1 MHIGAAA
8 WVVLAASMAMG
19 VAMGV
24 IGSVVGCEPLG
35 SATPASTNGKL
46 RVVATVA
53 MVGDVVAAVGGDE
66 VEVITLMG
74 TSVDPHLHRPTRDD
88 LRELDNADVI
98 FYSGY
103 HLEGK
108 MAEVLHDLAARK
120 PSIAVAER
128 TELGIKADDGSDSY
142 DPHLW
147 MDPGRWQAT
156 ADIIAK
162 ELAALRGEKRADFEQ
177 RAAAFKAECGKLVT
191 YGTQI
196 MATVPADH
204 RVLVTSHD
212 AFRYFRMAF
221 GVRELSLQ
229 GISTESEASLQ
240 KINSVVNEVVRL
252 KLPAVFIESSV
263 PPKSVQA
270 LIDACKSQGHEVRV
284 GGELFSDAMGLEG
297 TYQGTYIGMVDHN
310 LTTIVRALGGTA
322 PERGLNGKLSVH
334 ETRK

>member
-1 MHIGAAA
+1 
-8 WVVLAASMAMG
+8 LS
-19 VAMGV
+19 
-24 IGSVVGCEPLG
+24 GCG
-35 SATPASTNGKL
+35 DSDRGDARTSSKV

-53 MVGDVVAAVGGDE
+53 MVGNVASAVGGEE

-88 LRELDNADVI
+88 LRELENADIV

-108 MAEVLHDLAARK
+108 MAEVLHDLAGRK
-120 PSIAVAER
+120 PSIAVAEK
-128 TELGIKADDGSDSY
+128 TGFGIKADDGSDSY

-147 MDPGRWQAT
+147 MDPGRWKKT
-156 ADIIAK
+156 ADSVAE
-162 ELAALRGEKRADFEQ
+162 ELTKLRPDKGPEFVQ
-177 RAAAFKAECGKLVT
+177 RAEAFKAQCDALST
-191 YGTQI
+191 YGTQV
-196 MATVPADH
+196 MATVPEHH

-240 KINSVVNEVVRL
+240 KINSVVNEVVKL

-270 LIDACKSQGHEVRV
+270 LIDACRSQGHEVRI
-284 GGELFSDAMGLEG
+284 GGELFSDAMGRDG
-297 TYQGTYIGMVDHN
+297 TYEGTYIGMIDHN
-310 LTTIVRALGGTA
+310 LTTIVRALGGNA
-322 PERGLNGKLSVH
+322 PERGLNGKLSPH
-334 ETRK
+334 EAR

>member
-1 MHIGAAA
+1 MKVTFLMAIALAVAVGAIA
-8 WVVLAASMAMG
+8 G
-19 VAMGV
+19 C
-24 IGSVVGCEPLG
+24 GSNEP
-35 SATPASTNGKL
+35 PDRVNGKI

-53 MVGDVVAAVGGDE
+53 MVGNVVAAVGGDE

-88 LRELDNADVI
+88 LRELENADIV

-108 MAEVLHDLAARK
+108 MAEVLHDLSARK

-128 TELGIKADDGSDSY
+128 TGLGIKADDGSDSY

-147 MDPGRWQAT
+147 MDPGRWRST
-156 ADIIAK
+156 ADVIAE
-162 ELAALRGEKRADFEQ
+162 ELGKMRVAKSADFAQ
-177 RAAAFKAECGKLVT
+177 RAADFKTECDALSA
-191 YGTQI
+191 YGTQV
-196 MATVPADH
+196 MASVPEAH

-240 KINSVVNEVVRL
+240 KINSVINEVVRL
-252 KLPAVFIESSV
+252 KLPAVFVESSV
-263 PPKSVQA
+263 PRKSVQA
-270 LIDACKSQGHEVRV
+270 LIDACKSQGHDVRI
-284 GGELFSDAMGLEG
+284 GGELYSDAMGLDG
-297 TYQGTYIGMVDHN
+297 TYEGTYIGMIDHN

-322 PERGLNGKLSVH
+322 PERGLNGKLH
-334 ETRK
+334 ETR

>member
-1 MHIGAAA
+1 MKCVF
-8 WVVLAASMAMG
+8 WVLTIASLVTFG
-19 VAMGV
+19 L
-24 IGSVVGCEPLG
+24 LG
-35 SATPASTNGKL
+35 SGCSDGSTAEKPSNGKI

-53 MVGDVVAAVGGDE
+53 MVGNVVTSVGGDE
-66 VEVITLMG
+66 VEVVTLMG

-88 LRELDNADVI
+88 LRELENADMV

-120 PSIAVAER
+120 PSIAVAEHAQ
-128 TELGIKADDGSDSY
+128 LGIKADDGTDSY
-142 DPHLW
+142 DPHVW
-147 MDPGRWQAT
+147 MDPGRWKAT
-156 ADIIAK
+156 ADVVAA
-162 ELAALRGEKRADFEQ
+162 ELSKQ
-177 RAAAFKAECGKLVT
+177 RAVNASDFKARAEAFKSQCDALSA
-191 YGTQI
+191 YGTQV
-196 MATVPADH
+196 MSTVPQDQ

-252 KLPAVFIESSV
+252 KLPAVFVESSV

-270 LIDACKSQGHEVRV
+270 LIDACKSQGHAVKI
-284 GGELFSDAMGLEG
+284 GGELYSDAMGLDG
-297 TYQGTYIGMVDHN
+297 TYEGTYIGMIDHN
-310 LTTIVRALGGTA
+310 LTIIVRALGGTA
-322 PERGLNGKLSVH
+322 PEHGLNGKLSVH
-334 ETRK
+334 ESR